1 MFENLPDC
9 IVFPKNDKEV
19 CEIVRIAD
27 ANKIPIFTRGAGSG
41 LSGGSVPIKGG
52 IVMVITR
59 MNKILEINRDDLFA
73 VVEPGVVVA
82 DLIDEVGKFGLLY
95 PPDPSSMKVATM
107 GGSVAENAGGLRGLK
122 YGVTKDY
129 VMGLEVVGSDGNI
142 FKTGAVT
149 VKSVSGYDL
158 TRLFVG
164 SEGTLGIITKII
176 VKLIPT
182 PEYKKSMMSVFKDI
196 NMAAKTVADIIKNGV
211 IPATLEILDKITINA
226 VEDYKKIG
234 LPKDAEAILL
244 IETDGIKESAEKE
257 ADKIINICKSNQAI
271 DVSIA
276 KDDAERDKIWEARRS
291 ALPALGRVK
300 PTCILE
306 DATVPRS
313 RVPDMIKAINDIAKK
328 YNILI
333 GTFGHAGDGNL
344 HPTII
349 ADERNKEEMARV
361 EKAIDEIFES
371 ALKLNGTLTGEHGIG
386 IAKMKYLQE
395 EFGKAGVEAM
405 KRVKQALDPNN
416 IFNPGKIFV

>member
-1 MFENLPDC
+1 
-9 IVFPKNDKEV
+9 
-19 CEIVRIAD
+19 
-27 ANKIPIFTRGAGSG
+27 
-41 LSGGSVPIKGG
+41 
-52 IVMVITR
+52 
-59 MNKILEINRDDLFA
+59 
-73 VVEPGVVVA
+73 
-82 DLIDEVGKFGLLY
+82 
-95 PPDPSSMKVATM
+95 
-107 GGSVAENAGGLRGLK
+107 
-122 YGVTKDY
+122 
-129 VMGLEVVGSDGNI
+129 
-142 FKTGAVT
+142 
-149 VKSVSGYDL
+149 
-158 TRLFVG
+158 
-164 SEGTLGIITKII
+164 

-182 PEYKKSMMSVFKDI
+182 PEYKKSMMAVFKDI
-196 NMAAKTVADIIKNGV
+196 NMAAKTVADIIKNGI

-257 ADKIINICKSNQAI
+257 TGKIINICKLNQAI
-271 DVSIA
+271 DISIA

-349 ADERNKEEMARV
+349 TDERNKEEMARV

-386 IAKMKYLQE
+386 VTKMKYLQG

-405 KRVKQALDPNN
+405 RRVKKALDPNN
-416 IFNPGKIFV
+416 IFNPGKILA